1 MIGLGKVAFQ
11 GLQKKQLYFTD
22 VELIKAGMPLE
33 ALELGLLVKSES
45 TNFWKR
51 DEYTFSHLTVQEFL
65 AALYVSSEVLQT
77 DADMTKLWENVRFGD
92 GHLMMFWIFL
102 AGLLEGSLVEALLA
116 QALSDKPGWYLD
128 SWMRRNHRHQLCRCY
143 AESILA
149 QSGTPSVSVDK
160 LLNEYQVDLH
170 YVSLSVSDC
179 AAIGAVLQSH
189 PQTERIHKVD
199 FDGCSMQDA
208 GLAQLFPGLQR
219 CKSIKSFNMR
229 VNSLSS
235 QHMSDV
241 SGVLANNASTLRNVD
256 LSLNRVGDDG
266 LEKLSKG
273 LQQCRNLQEL
283 WLIHIGLTSRS
294 ASTLSGVLPSLPSL
308 EKLSIR
314 ENDLGDNGI
323 AQLAHGLHFCTRL
336 KLLDITS
343 TALSSESFPVL
354 NRLLLALPSLQLKIQ
369 YPYFSEEDKKKLLRG
384 VYVGRIKFSW

>member
-1 MIGLGKVAFQ
+1 MA
-11 GLQKKQLYFTD
+11 
-22 VELIKAGMPLE
+22 
-33 ALELGLLVKSES
+33 
-45 TNFWKR
+45 
-51 DEYTFSHLTVQEFL
+51 
-65 AALYVSSEVLQT
+65 
-77 DADMTKLWENVRFGD
+77 KLWENVRFGD
-92 GHLMMFWIFL
+92 GHLTMFWIFL

-116 QALSDKPGWYLD
+116 QAISNKPGRYLD
-128 SWMRRNHRHQLCRCY
+128 SWMIRNHLHQLCGCY

-149 QSGTPSVSVDK
+149 QSVTPSVSVDK

-179 AAIGAVLQSH
+179 AAIGTVLQSH

-199 FDGCSMQDA
+199 FDGCCMQDV
-208 GLAQLFPGLQR
+208 GLAQLLPGLQR

-229 VNSLSS
+229 VNKLSLSS
-235 QHMSDV
+235 QHMSAV

-294 ASTLSGVLPSLPSL
+294 ASTLSDVLSSLPSL
-308 EKLSIR
+308 EKLSISG
-314 ENDLGDNGI
+314 NNLGDNGI

-354 NRLLLALPSLQLKIQ
+354 NRLLLALSSLELKIQ

-384 VYVGRIKFSW
+384 VYVGRITFSRH